1 MEKFNKSK
9 LQALDGFVKRLN
21 YKLIED
27 KEVRNTFIRLIPQTS
42 RRLKEIEEDRKAL
55 FEKFIEV
62 FPQDRRIAYD
72 EANKAR
78 MDALNKWHETNSDED
93 KKVAE
98 KAQNDFV
105 NEYRDMLEAVDEFNK
120 AVNEVMN
127 ENTDLSVDGIDIDRF
142 MDAMEGQ
149 DFDITAET
157 FEMLDP
163 IVRFSDPSTT

>member
-1 MEKFNKSK
+1 MEKYNKSK
-9 LQALDGFVKRLN
+9 LQALDGFVKKLN
-21 YKLIED
+21 YKLIDD

-72 EANKAR
+72 EANRAR
-78 MDALNKWHETNSDED
+78 MDALRKFEESHSEED

-105 NEYRDMLEAVDEFNK
+105 SEYRDMLDAVDEFNR
-120 AVNEVMN
+120 AVNDLMAED
-127 ENTDLSVDGIDIDRF
+127 TDLSVDGIDVDKF

-149 DFDITAET
+149 DFDITADT
-157 FEMLDP
+157 FDMLDP